1 MDRHDFSTG
10 DYAGPESDPVDHTA
24 KKGGPKRDSTHFQG
38 VDGYPRLFSSNPL
51 EGESL
56 AETLQRVSA
65 LLLTF
70 RVDIEKALVYAY
82 GSYTFDD
89 VVAGVMRGRFT
100 FYTLGNSFAFCE
112 LEQAPQ
118 YSYFHCFLAGGKMHE
133 IKHMLDVYA
142 PDVAKSMGAKYLC
155 IRGREGWA
163 RALEKEGWEPR
174 YTTLY
179 KEV

>member
-10 DYAGPESDPVDHTA
+10 DYAGPDSDPVDHTA
-24 KKGGPKRDSTHFQG
+24 MKGGPSKVSIQSKRQ
-38 VDGYPRLFSSNPL
+38 DGYPRLTSSNPL

-65 LLLTF
+65 LLLSF

-100 FYTLGNSFAFCE
+100 FYTLGTSFAFCE

-118 YSYFHCFLAGGKMHE
+118 YSYFHCFLAGGDMDE
-133 IKHMLDVYA
+133 IKHMLEVHA
-142 PDVAKSMGAKYLC
+142 PPVAKSLGAKYLC
-155 IRGREGWA
+155 IRGRGGWV
-163 RALEKEGWEPR
+163 RALKKEGWEPR